1 MNDVAELQAARRY
14 ITGVLLNLDVDT
26 REMTVANL
34 LVILDHFVNNPN
46 DYRELIN
53 GRKETAAS

>member
-26 REMTVANL
+26 REMTIANF
-34 LVILDHFVNNPN
+34 LVILDHFIDNPES
-46 DYRELIN
+46 YRDCIN
-53 GRKETAAS
+53 GR

>member
-26 REMTVANL
+26 REMTISNF
-34 LVILDHFVNNPN
+34 LVILDHFIDNPE
-46 DYRELIN
+46 DYRDLIN
-53 GRKETAAS
+53 GR